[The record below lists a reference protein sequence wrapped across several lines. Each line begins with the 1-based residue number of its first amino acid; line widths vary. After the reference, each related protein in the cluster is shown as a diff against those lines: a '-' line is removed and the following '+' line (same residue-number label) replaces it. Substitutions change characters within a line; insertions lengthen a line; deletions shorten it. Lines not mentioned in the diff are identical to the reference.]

1 MSTSSGPEHHFA
13 PLFRTGQVVAT
24 PGALQT
30 LERAGVNPMDLLT
43 RHVFGDFGDL
53 CGEDKEA
60 NNQAVLL
67 GGRIFS
73 SYEVGIGV
81 DASKCW
87 VITEADRSSTTFLLP
102 QEY

>member
-1 MSTSSGPEHHFA
+1 MSTSAGTEHHFA

-30 LERAGVNPMDLLT
+30 LERAGVNPMDLLA

-53 CGEDKEA
+53 CEEDKES

-73 SYEVGIGV
+73 SYEVGTGV
-81 DASKCW
+81 EATKCW
-87 VITEADRSSTTFLLP
+87 VITEADRSSTTFCTP

>member
-1 MSTSSGPEHHFA
+1 MSTASEPRHHA

-30 LERAGVNPMDLLT
+30 LERAGVSPMDLLA

-53 CGEDKEA
+53 CAEDKEA
-60 NNQAVLL
+60 NRQAVAF
-67 GGRIFS
+67 GGRILS
-73 SYEVGIGV
+73 SYEVGGGTLSAKV
-81 DASKCW
+81 W
-87 VITEADRSSTTFLLP
+87 VITEHDRSSSTLLLP